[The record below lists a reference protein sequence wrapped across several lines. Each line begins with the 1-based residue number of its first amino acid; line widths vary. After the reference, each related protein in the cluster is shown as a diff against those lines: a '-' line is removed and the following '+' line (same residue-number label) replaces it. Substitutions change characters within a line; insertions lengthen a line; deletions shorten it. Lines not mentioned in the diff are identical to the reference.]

1 ARAAWIGSENF
12 GEAGFPTGARGNR
25 GWSVLVEDEGL
36 ATALRRVFEIDFD
49 ERRRDSIPERI
60 GSVPAVSASPSLPP
74 RTLGPRPANRRARLV
89 VGPDGNLGPG
99 GIHDLLAS

>member
-1 ARAAWIGSENF
+1 KGGSDVVKRYRFLHAKYAIVDARAAGIGSENF

-60 GSVPAVSASPSLPP
+60 GSVPGVSASPSLSP
-74 RTLGPRPANRRARLV
+74 RTLGTRSDN
-89 VGPDGNLGPG
+89 
-99 GIHDLLAS
+99 